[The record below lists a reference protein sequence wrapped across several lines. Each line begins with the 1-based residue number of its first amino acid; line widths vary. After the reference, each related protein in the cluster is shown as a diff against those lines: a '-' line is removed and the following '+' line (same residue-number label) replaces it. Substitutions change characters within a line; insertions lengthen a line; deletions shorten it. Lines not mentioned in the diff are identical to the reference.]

1 MREQT
6 HTVDFCV
13 VGGGMAGLCAAVAA
27 ARRGARVALVQDRPV
42 LGGNAS
48 SEVRMW
54 ICGAHGE
61 NHRETGIIEEI
72 HLENNHRNPSSNF
85 AIWDSILYETAR
97 LEPNLTLLL
106 NCSCHAAGMAGPR
119 VAWVRG
125 WQTTAETWH
134 TVRASLFADCSGDSI
149 LAPLTGAEFRVGREA
164 RSEFNEDIEPDV
176 ADSRTLGMSCLF
188 QVRETS
194 TPKPFIPPRWAN
206 VYATDA
212 DLPRRGHGFTGLSN
226 FWWMELGGEAD
237 SIHDTEALRD
247 ELLKV
252 AFGVWDHLKN
262 RGDHGAANWELE
274 WVGFLPGKR
283 ESRRYLGDHVLTQN
297 DIRAEGRFDDLVAYG
312 GWSMDDHHPG
322 GIRWPGDPTVFHPA
336 PSPYGIP
343 YRSLYSRNLEN
354 LLFAGRNISCTHA
367 AMSSTRVMATCAVC
381 GQAVGTAASL
391 AARYGTSPRGVYRE
405 HLRELQQALLDDD
418 CYLPWHA
425 REVPEL
431 SRSAAL
437 TASEGDPEPL
447 RNGVDRPVGGRG
459 NDWAGAPGA
468 SWVQYRFPQP
478 HRVTQVRL
486 VCDSS
491 LNRQGKG
498 ACARHA
504 EKNCLSNYPLNQPP
518 RTIPET
524 VLRAFRIEALDRQGQ
539 WQHLVTCA
547 DNHQR
552 LVRVPLEVS
561 TQSVRLVPLS
571 TWGAPLARL
580 FAFDVR

>member
-176 ADSRTLGMSCLF
+176 ADSRTMGMSCLF

-336 PSPYGIP
+336 PSPYGSP